1 MKPKYGLKKK
11 GNSSS
16 SKILKDEC
24 VWAVVFINF
33 MTLIFVPLV
42 KSNRGLTDTRETS
55 EVCTSWGGHAHCL
68 SVFTGT
74 SDLESNSD
82 FQEFLLI
89 SCLNF
94 FSNSLVNSLGHYSKL
109 E

>member
-55 EVCTSWGGHAHCL
+55 EVCTSRGGHAHCL

-74 SDLESNSD
+74 SDVESNSD
-82 FQEFLLI
+82 FQEILVI
-89 SCLNF
+89 RCLNF